1 MTDPL
6 DIIAPVMERL
16 DKLTIAVEKLVAVL
30 KPSDLA
36 TFHQEAS
43 RTAPEPRSWSE
54 APREPVQVGTHAT
67 GANGPIDPEPP
78 FPGPSEAFR
87 QSRDLPAEPF
97 APFPRWQCPIH
108 HGSKVVPAGVSKK
121 TGKPYQAFVV
131 CSEPGCDQKPPR

>member
-1 MTDPL
+1 MNEANAL

-36 TFHQEAS
+36 QFNA
-43 RTAPEPRSWSE
+43 E
-54 APREPVQVGTHAT
+54 APRIAQEPRQAQSGPVG
-67 GANGPIDPEPP
+67 PEPP
-78 FPGPSEAFR
+78 FSGPSPEFR

-97 APFPRWQCPIH
+97 APFPRWSCPVH
-108 HGSKVVPAGVSKK
+108 HSSKVVPAGVSKK

-131 CSEPGCDQKPPR
+131 CEEQGCEQRPPR